1 MSPLPAAETFL
12 TSLVPLFGPI
22 VGAIVGAFAY
32 RKLIGRHLPCDICV
46 VEEKETTT
54 PSEQKAS
61 L

>member
-1 MSPLPAAETFL
+1 
-12 TSLVPLFGPI
+12 
-22 VGAIVGAFAY
+22 
-32 RKLIGRHLPCDICV
+32 DICV

>member
-1 MSPLPAAETFL
+1 
-12 TSLVPLFGPI
+12 
-22 VGAIVGAFAY
+22 
-32 RKLIGRHLPCDICV
+32 CDICV